1 MAPPYPHRIVFVRH
15 GQTSYNAENR
25 LQGQRDVPLDGKGR
39 AQAGAVGRF
48 LRDHMGGEMA
58 RLDAEGA
65 FWASPLRRARRTM
78 ELARVAMGLP
88 PRSYRLDARLM
99 ELTFGDWEGLTWDAV
114 GARDAA
120 GLKARAADKWGFTP
134 PGGESYAT
142 LVERVRPW
150 LDERDGDVFVV
161 AHGGVAR
168 AFMVILADV
177 ATSIAASANIWQG
190 RALIFDK
197 GEFLWVG

>member
-1 MAPPYPHRIVFVRH
+1 MAQPYPHTIVFLRH

-39 AQAGAVGRF
+39 EQASAVGRF
-48 LRDHMGGEMA
+48 LRDHMGAEMA
-58 RLDAEGA
+58 RLNAQGA
-65 FWASPLRRARRTM
+65 FWASPLERTRQTM

-88 PRSYRLDARLM
+88 PQPYRLDARLM
-99 ELTFGDWEGLTWDAV
+99 ELTFGDWEGLTWDEV
-114 GARDAA
+114 GARDPA
-120 GLKARAADKWGFTP
+120 GIRARAADKWRFTP
-134 PGGESYAT
+134 PEGESYAT

-150 LDERDGDVFVV
+150 LEERDGDAFVV

-168 AFMVILADV
+168 AFMVILAGV
-177 ATSIAASANIWQG
+177 ATSVAATADIRQD

-197 GEFLWVG
+197 GQFSWVG

>member
-1 MAPPYPHRIVFVRH
+1 MAQPYPHRIIFVRH
-15 GQTSYNAENR
+15 GQTSYNAESR

-39 AQAGAVGRF
+39 EQAGAVGRF

-58 RLDAEGA
+58 RLDTRGA
-65 FWASPLRRARRTM
+65 FWASPLERARQTM

-88 PRSYRLDARLM
+88 PRPYRLDARLM
-99 ELTFGDWEGLTWDAV
+99 ELTFGDWEGLTWDEV
-114 GARDAA
+114 EARDPA
-120 GLKARAADKWGFTP
+120 GLRARAADKWRFTP
-134 PGGESYAT
+134 PEGESYAT

-150 LDERDGDVFVV
+150 LDERDGEVLVV

-168 AFMVILADV
+168 AFMVILTGA
-177 ATSIAASANIWQG
+177 ATSVAASANIWQG

-197 GEFLWVG
+197 GAFSWVG